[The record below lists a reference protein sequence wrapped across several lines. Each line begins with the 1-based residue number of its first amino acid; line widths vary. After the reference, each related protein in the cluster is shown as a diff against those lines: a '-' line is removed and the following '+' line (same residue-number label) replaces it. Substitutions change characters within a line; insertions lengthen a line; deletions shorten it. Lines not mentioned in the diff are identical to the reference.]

1 MDNIDLHNHT
11 TYSDGSLTIREVME
25 IAKNKNLSF
34 LAITDHFTTS
44 WKQNIISPVT
54 FENINQYCS
63 EIRDERTRLRVKCLV
78 GLEIDMESSLADIRR
93 IPFNQFEIL
102 LFEYVDSI
110 IILNKVI
117 SLIHEFKPSAL
128 LGLAHNSYIR
138 ITNLKNF
145 CNILAENNIYFELN
159 ARYLNPNDGDLINR
173 LKTLKEYGIR
183 FTIGSD
189 AHDKAQIGNTAI
201 VSAIL
206 EKIDGFENVIDM
218 KNINFHF

>member
-1 MDNIDLHNHT
+1 MYKIDLHNHT
-11 TYSDGSLTIREVME
+11 TYSDGTLTIREVIE
-25 IAKNKNLSF
+25 IAKMKEISY

-44 WKQNIISPVT
+44 WKKGIIDPVT

-63 EIRDERTRLRVKCLV
+63 EIREERKRMQVDCLV
-78 GLEIDMESSLADIRR
+78 GLEVDMESSLQDIKR
-93 IPFNQFEIL
+93 IPFKQFEML

-110 IILNKVI
+110 SILNNVI
-117 SLIHEFKPSAL
+117 SLIQEFKPTAL
-128 LGLAHNSYIR
+128 LALAHNSYIR
-138 ITNLKNF
+138 TANLEKF
-145 CNILAENNIYFELN
+145 CNLLIENNIFFELN
-159 ARYLNPNDGDLINR
+159 ARYLNPKDGDLINR